1 VLQHPTTRTLATR
14 RRVMSKPSDTFC
26 RLFTPAFATGSSPP
40 GRRAEAILDW
50 HRLFG
55 VPACKI

>member
-1 VLQHPTTRTLATR
+1 MLQHPTTRTLATR

-26 RLFTPAFATGSSPP
+26 RLFTPALCNRELS